1 MSKLLEATLTVAEAA
16 YVAGVTERTVNHEI
30 DARILRSRGRK
41 ERRAVR
47 GADVLYLGAVR
58 EVRHQMAPE
67 LRRRMRE
74 AIASAVS
81 QSRPVARVAAFEV
94 KITPLEHAARR
105 NFAALERVRRDCI
118 ESRPG
123 VLAGE
128 PVIKGTRIPARL
140 IADLVRQGVS
150 HGTIS
155 REYDLT
161 RAQTEAAVL
170 FDRVTPRR
178 GRPPVRRLNVKSYFA
193 ERARRASVPK
203 ALKILR
209 RAGAG
214 RPPMKGDE
222 LPAGR
227 KRR

>member
-1 MSKLLEATLTVAEAA
+1 MNKFLEASLTVPEAA

-30 DARILRSRGRK
+30 DARILRSRGAK
-41 ERRAVR
+41 ARRAVH
-47 GADVLYLGAVR
+47 GADILYLGAVR

-67 LRRRMRE
+67 LRKRMRE

-94 KITPLEHAARR
+94 KISPLEHAARK
-105 NFAALERVRRDCI
+105 NFAALERTRRDYI

-150 HGTIS
+150 HARIRS
-155 REYDLT
+155 EYDLT

-178 GRPPVRRLNVKSYFA
+178 GRPPVRRLHVK
-193 ERARRASVPK
+193 RHVP
-203 ALKILR
+203 ADR
-209 RAGAG
+209 
-214 RPPMKGDE
+214 
-222 LPAGR
+222 
-227 KRR
+227 

>member
-1 MSKLLEATLTVAEAA
+1 MTRLLDATLTVPEAA

-30 DARILRSRGRK
+30 DARIMRSRGRK
-41 ERRAVR
+41 DRRAVH
-47 GADVLYLGAVR
+47 GADILYLGAVR

-67 LRRRMRE
+67 LRRRMRA

-81 QSRPVARVAAFEV
+81 QSRPIAKVAAFEV
-94 KITPLEHAARR
+94 KIAALEQAARR
-105 NFAALERVRRDCI
+105 NFAALERVRRDYV

-161 RAQTEAAVL
+161 RAQTEAAIL

-178 GRPPVRRLNVKSYFA
+178 GRPPVRRVHVKKH
-193 ERARRASVPK
+193 VP
-203 ALKILR
+203 ADR
-209 RAGAG
+209 
-214 RPPMKGDE
+214 
-222 LPAGR
+222 
-227 KRR
+227 